1 MFWFITKKKHNK
13 IVSEM
18 EEVLSD
24 YEQRCLKLSIQL
36 DATLDEMDKFRAAY
50 PFQIGQTVYDVQ
62 LRNEKGRYTKTN
74 PVCEYSKVNEVVVD
88 KKNYFNLVER
98 MKAKDVFTSY
108 EAAIERLHE
117 VCVKDH

>member
-13 IVSEM
+13 IVAEM
-18 EEVLSD
+18 EASLSE
-24 YEQRCLKLSIQL
+24 YQQRCAKYTIQL
-36 DATLDEMDKFRAAY
+36 EATLDEMDKFRAVY
-50 PFQIGQTVYDVQ
+50 PLQLGQTVYDVQ
-62 LRNEKGRYTKTN
+62 FRNEKGRYTKTN

-98 MKAKDVFTSY
+98 LNAKDVFFTAE
-108 EAAIERLHE
+108 EAEARLHE

>member
-24 YEQRCLKLSIQL
+24 YEQRCLKLSTQL

-98 MKAKDVFTSY
+98 MNAKDVFLTAE
-108 EAAIERLHE
+108 EAEARLHE
-117 VCVKDH
+117 VCVKEH

>member
-13 IVSEM
+13 VVSEM
-18 EEVLSD
+18 EVVLSD
-24 YEQRCLKLSIQL
+24 YQERCAKLSSTL
-36 DATLDEMDKFRAAY
+36 DAAAEKLDNFRAAY

-88 KKNYFNLVER
+88 KKNYFNLVDR
-98 MKAKDVFTSY
+98 LNAKDVFLTPE
-108 EAAIERLHE
+108 EAQARLHE
-117 VCVKDH
+117 VCVKEH